1 MDAQEWNESIKHLPG
16 SHILQTW
23 EWGQVKADIYGW
35 VCHPRLWKD
44 ENGNVIAAAL
54 ILQRSAPLRIFGKF
68 LKILYIPRG
77 PLLDWGD
84 ENLRKT
90 VLDDLQELARQ
101 KKAIF
106 IKMDPEL
113 ITGSG
118 VPGSESAQEDGIG
131 LSALKNLI
139 ARGWQFSDSQIQFKN
154 TVWIDLTKEEE
165 ELLNGFKQKTRYN
178 VRLAGRKGV
187 SVRNGGVNDLPL
199 LYKMYLE
206 TASRDGFIIRSE
218 SYYLHLWKT
227 FIEAGQAEVLIAD
240 VNGEAVSAM
249 LLFHFAGKAWFL
261 FGMSVEKHR
270 QLMPTYLMQWEA
282 MKLARK
288 LGCKLYDMWGA
299 PDVFDESDSMWGV
312 YRFKEGFQGEVI
324 RTCGAWDYFPNKILY
339 WGYSKVLPKI
349 IKMMQK
355 HRRKEIN
362 QGLD

>member
-1 MDAQEWNESIKHLPG
+1 MGAQEWNESIKHLTG

-35 VCHPRLWKD
+35 ICHPRLWKD
-44 ENGNVIAAAL
+44 DKGNVIAAAL
-54 ILQRSAPLRIFGKF
+54 ILQRSAPIRFFGKF

-77 PLLDWGD
+77 PVLDWRD

-90 VLDDLQELARQ
+90 VLDDLQDFARQ
-101 KKAIF
+101 NKAIF

-113 ITGSG
+113 IIGSG
-118 VPGSESAQEDGIG
+118 VPGSESAKEDGIG
-131 LSALKNLI
+131 LRTLEDLT
-139 ARGWQFSDSQIQFKN
+139 ARGWQLSDSQIQFKN
-154 TVWIDLTKEEE
+154 TVWIDLTKEED

-218 SYYLHLWKT
+218 TYYLHLWKT
-227 FIEAGQAEVLIAD
+227 FIDADLAEVLIAEVD
-240 VNGEAVSAM
+240 GEAVSAM

-261 FGMSVEKHR
+261 FGMSVEKKR

-288 LGCKLYDMWGA
+288 LGCKVYDMWGA
-299 PDVFDESDSMWGV
+299 PDVFDERDSMWGV

-324 RTCGAWDYFPNKILY
+324 RTCGAWDYFPNKFLY
-339 WGYSKVLPKI
+339 WGYSKILPKI
-349 IKMMQK
+349 IKFMQK
-355 HRRKEIN
+355 RRQKEIDAS
-362 QGLD
+362 LD